1 MEKKAVLISKGGFL
15 AISIKEA
22 LIKKDIEVVEVEPSI
37 LSLEANRNT
46 SDIIIILLNDYSA
59 GDASMLERL
68 KDICWNKK
76 KLFVLGETSE
86 LKEFKKVIPAAIT
99 TKEFV
104 RPFNTSDIV
113 NSINYYFSVD
123 ALEETLPKIL
133 IIDDDPTFL
142 WTIKESLSD
151 TYSVKVASSGMEGIS
166 ILAKEKPDPI
176 LLDYEMPVV
185 NGDTVLQMLN
195 GSTDTRNIP
204 VMFLTGKDDKATVMK
219 LLSLKPAGYLL
230 KTLSPLEIHIAVDD
244 FMAKSIL
251 DNS

>member
-22 LIKKDIEVVEVEPSI
+22 LKKRDIEVTDVEPSI
-37 LSLEANRNT
+37 LTLEANRNA
-46 SDIIIILLNDYSA
+46 SDIFIMLLDDYSS
-59 GDASMLERL
+59 GDAPMLERL

-86 LKEFKKVIPAAIT
+86 LKEFKKVIPAPII

-113 NSINYYFSVD
+113 SSINYYFSVD
-123 ALEETLPKIL
+123 AIEESLPKIL

-142 WTIKESLSD
+142 WTIKECLSD
-151 TYSVKVASSGMEGIS
+151 IYAVKVASSGMEGIS
-166 ILAKEKPDPI
+166 ILAKEKPDLI

-185 NGDTVLQMLN
+185 NGDTVLQMLG
-195 GSTDTRNIP
+195 GSSDTKGIP
-204 VMFLTGKDDKATVMK
+204 VIFLTGKDDKSTVMK
-219 LLSLKPAGYLL
+219 LLNLKPAGYLL
-230 KTLSPLEIHIAVDD
+230 KTLSPIEIHIAIDD
-244 FMAKSIL
+244 FMAKAIM